1 MLPQSQSFESNKYNY
16 IIMYLNIVFLNT
28 FLLLEITRN
37 YIFFHSY
44 DVTSIEYLLRNKKE
58 RPIKLILIV
67 ASLSAVRM
75 RKQYVMF
82 RIAK

>member
-16 IIMYLNIVFLNT
+16 ITMYFNIVYLNT

-58 RPIKLILIV
+58 RPIK
-67 ASLSAVRM
+67 
-75 RKQYVMF
+75 
-82 RIAK
+82 

>member
-16 IIMYLNIVFLNT
+16 IIMYFNIVYLNT

-44 DVTSIEYLLRNKKE
+44 DVTSIEYLLRNKTK
-58 RPIKLILIV
+58 KNV
-67 ASLSAVRM
+67 
-75 RKQYVMF
+75 Q
-82 RIAK
+82 

>member
-1 MLPQSQSFESNKYNY
+1 MSF
-16 IIMYLNIVFLNT
+16 NIVYLNT

-58 RPIKLILIV
+58 RPIKLILTV